1 MNEPAVATPP
11 QTAAEITRAS
21 KSNLALAFV
30 ALPPERR
37 ADISLFYA
45 FCRLVDDITDDPG
58 FTREVRAERLDAW
71 RRALREARPDEPPLA
86 ANLRALIAKYA
97 LPVEPFEEI
106 IMGCEMDI
114 AGTRYATWD
123 ALRLY
128 CYRVA
133 SAVGLVSIEIFGCRD
148 PRRHEYATQLGLA
161 LQLTNI
167 LRDVGDDLEIGR
179 IYLPSAE
186 MERFGYTLDDL
197 QARRHTP
204 AFVKFMRFQADRAI
218 GFYEEARRLLAPD
231 DRKAAI
237 AAEIMRAVYQK
248 LLVKMRADGFRV
260 FNGRYRVSTPGK
272 MACVVGEML
281 RAKLGRAP
289 NSAPRRG

>member
-11 QTAAEITRAS
+11 QTAVEITRAS

-71 RRALREARPDEPPLA
+71 RDALREQRPDEPPLA

-97 LPVEPFEEI
+97 LPIEPFEEI

-197 QARRHTP
+197 HARRHTP

-218 GFYEEARRLLAPD
+218 GFYEEARRLLAPE
-231 DRKAAI
+231 DRQAAI

-260 FNGRYRVSTPGK
+260 FRGRYRVSTPGK
-272 MACVVGEML
+272 MACVLGEIL
-281 RAKLGRAP
+281 RTKLGRAP

>member
-1 MNEPAVATPP
+1 MNEPAVAAPP
-11 QTAAEITRAS
+11 PSADEITRAS

-58 FTREVRAERLDAW
+58 FTREVRAERLNAW
-71 RRALREARPDEPPLA
+71 RRALRDERPGEPALA
-86 ANLRALIAKYA
+86 ANLRALIAKYT
-97 LPVEPFEEI
+97 LPIEPFEEI

-114 AGTRYATWD
+114 AGTQYATWE

-179 IYLPSAE
+179 VYLPSAE
-186 MERFGYTLDDL
+186 MQRFGYSLEDL
-197 QARRHTP
+197 HARRHTP
-204 AFVKFMRFQADRAI
+204 AFVELMRFQADRAT
-218 GFYEEARRLLAPD
+218 GFYEEARRLLAPA
-231 DRKAAI
+231 DRQAAI

-248 LLVKMRADGFRV
+248 LLVKMRAGGFRV
-260 FNGRYRVSTPGK
+260 FTGRYRVSTPGK
-272 MACVVGEML
+272 MACVLGEIVRSKL
-281 RAKLGRAP
+281 RLAP
-289 NSAPRRG
+289 NPAPRRG